1 MIPAKIDPISITTIR
16 EKGMESIIDWFGH
29 HKESFYALGWSYFRS
44 QRQMEELFYQTILKV
59 YKEFPRFKNVTTFE
73 TWVTSIFINTC
84 HELHEDRSLQA
95 SEESEQHKDL
105 FKAFD
110 QLKKHEKEAMALTYI
125 KGLSRED
132 AAQLLRVSAEEM
144 KVHMFSGIQTLRK
157 EMGYRPTLNGCSE
170 YHNDYFDYLEGTL
183 ERSKKVALEIH
194 IYHCQHCQEDLASLQ
209 EIMLTLSSVTEKMAD
224 FHVPSDFMGN
234 VKARLAEKERQRQL
248 KFKKRKRMG
257 FVLAGVIA
265 LLIGIEVIAGTFSNL
280 YYTWTEEDQELR
292 AFLQQDLGE
301 RLDLVAESDGVKI
314 KIKSAVA
321 DHVQT
326 LVFYEIE
333 DTATDNQYVMHY
345 NDGVFVENEHEI
357 MSREMFP
364 RYYPLDLESDVNK
377 DKKNVYQGKMSL
389 LPLTSDKGTIKLQIT
404 KLQKLIRNSSDSN
417 GINPYENIDFKTG
430 EWNFEIPVT
439 KQPAIEYALDEEA
452 EIEGIPVR
460 FNKLILAPTA
470 TILQFGINHEQPEKR
485 IDVINFDNLEVNNK
499 IVKADRYGSLFMNPE
514 LDMNWI
520 AFQAYFD
527 PLYGE
532 KPKQVNIQLKSAQ
545 LTVEDRKT
553 VELDASKDYPQTLE
567 YAGSTITLEKVEI
580 GQPANIVISDREV
593 ENRAFELL
601 NFNILGEDE
610 NENSSMEMEQEGVLV
625 DKSGKKYDINERHFP
640 FEEIEQPRY
649 FFTVQN
655 IRMHSNNPGED
666 VIPKWLEIYGYNTTK
681 YLDDVV
687 KISVE

>member
-16 EKGMESIIDWFGH
+16 EKGIESIVDWFDQ

-59 YKEFPRFKNVTTFE
+59 YKEFPRFKNVTSFE

-95 SEESEQHKDL
+95 LEESEQHKDL
-105 FKAFD
+105 FKALD
-110 QLKKHEKEAMALTYI
+110 QLEEHVKEAMALTYI
-125 KGLSRED
+125 KGLSQED
-132 AAQLLRVSAEEM
+132 AAQLLKVSMEEM
-144 KVHMFSGIQTLRK
+144 KVLLFSGIQTLRK
-157 EMGYRPTLNGCSE
+157 EMGYDPTFNGCRE
-170 YHNDYFDYLEGTL
+170 YRGYYINYLEGTL

-209 EIMLTLSSVTEKMAD
+209 EVMLTMSSFPEKMAN
-224 FHVPSDFMGN
+224 FHVPSDFMKN

-248 KFKKRKRMG
+248 KFKKRKRTG
-257 FVLAGVIA
+257 IVFAGVIA
-265 LLIGIEVIAGTFSNL
+265 LLIGIEVIAGSFSNL

-292 AFLQQDLGE
+292 AFLQQDIGE
-301 RLDLVAESDGVKI
+301 RLDLEAESDGVKI
-314 KIKSAVA
+314 KIKSAIA

-326 LVFYEIE
+326 LIFYEIE
-333 DTATDNQYVMHY
+333 DTAADNQYVMNY

-364 RYYPLDLESDVNK
+364 RYYPPDLESNLNK
-377 DKKNVYQGKMSL
+377 GKKNVYQGKMSL
-389 LPLTSDKGTIKLQIT
+389 MPLTSDKGTIKLQIT
-404 KLQKLIRNSSDSN
+404 RLQKLISNSN
-417 GINPYENIDFKTG
+417 QKGINPYENIDFKTG

-439 KQPAIEYALDEEA
+439 KQPAIEYALDEET

-485 IDVINFDNLEVNNK
+485 IDIINFDNLEVNNEK
-499 IVKADRYGSLFMNPE
+499 VKADRYGSFFMNPE

-527 PLYGE
+527 PLYGK
-532 KPKQVNIQLKSAQ
+532 KPKKVNIQLKSAQ

-553 VELDASKDYPQTLE
+553 VELDASKEYPQTLE
-567 YAGSTITLEKVEI
+567 YAGSTITIEKVEI

-593 ENRAFELL
+593 ENRAFESL
-601 NFNILGEDE
+601 NFNILGEEE

-625 DKSGKKYDINERHFP
+625 DKNGIKYDINERHFP

-681 YLDDVV
+681 YLEDVV
-687 KISVE
+687 RISVK